1 MLCLL
6 ESPTTFS
13 ITLVS
18 WFEAPSGQGNQ
29 VRGDEGQGIL
39 RECSLVIQVGD
50 KVPKHNRIAHMHTHA
65 HTHTHTHTQKHM
77 YVPTPTQIRTQGRS
91 TLLMNALKSE

>member
-65 HTHTHTHTQKHM
+65 HTHTHTHTKTH
-77 YVPTPTQIRTQGRS
+77 VRANTNTNTHTRS
-91 TLLMNALKSE
+91 